1 MNVCVFC
8 GSSAGNSSAYEAAAH
23 EVGKLLA
30 IANHTLIYGG
40 GKVGLMGVVADAALN
55 YGGKAVGIIP
65 DFLHKR
71 EVAHLGLTELHIV
84 TSMHERK
91 MRMADLAD
99 AFVVMP
105 GGLGTL
111 DELVEILT
119 WKQLGL
125 INKPIAVLNLN
136 AYFDALMQL
145 LHKMVAEGFLKQSS
159 LDAITLA
166 DKPELLFDSFA
177 H

>member
-8 GSSAGNSSAYEAAAH
+8 GSSVGNAPMYEAAARD
-23 EVGKLLA
+23 VGRL
-30 IANHTLIYGG
+30 IASSNHTLIYGG
-40 GKVGLMGVVADAALN
+40 GKVGLMGAVADAVLEN
-55 YGGKAVGIIP
+55 TGKVIGIIP
-65 DFLHKR
+65 DFLYKR
-71 EVAHLGLTELHIV
+71 EVAHLGLTELQVV

-125 INKPIAVLNLN
+125 INKPIALLNLN
-136 AYFDALMQL
+136 AYFDALVVL
-145 LHKMVAEGFLKQSS
+145 LTKMVAEGFLKQSS
-159 LDAITLA
+159 LDDLLLA
-166 DKPELLFDSFA
+166 DSPQRLFDSFTT
-177 H
+177 